1 MGKEVT
7 ETSTDQERDFV
18 TIHMPNGKSGQIS
31 HKPSVVAVSG
41 HAIDNRDGANSA
53 RNRNLSFDQDTS
65 ERKYDDQNSF
75 NQKIAAGSDS
85 ANAAVQPNHTVPM
98 TVLSANEKP
107 TTCENHAFV
116 AGVAANGDKHP
127 NVNALS
133 PNIQEKPQVCYELL
147 SCLIIL

>member
-41 HAIDNRDGANSA
+41 HAIDNWDGANSA
-53 RNRNLSFDQDTS
+53 CNGNLSFDQDTS

-75 NQKIAAGSDS
+75 NQKTAGSDS
-85 ANAAVQPNHTVPM
+85 VNAAVQPNNTVPQ

-107 TTCENHAFV
+107 TSCENHAFV
-116 AGVAANGDKHP
+116 AGVAANGDNHP

-133 PNIQEKPQVCYELL
+133 PNIQKKAQVCY
-147 SCLIIL
+147 